1 MAIDRS
7 AYADHE
13 TFLRAVEPLSTL
25 LIRLVETG
33 YAAHLTET
41 GGRSDPSADSSAMT
55 ELAEQ
60 PSLSG
65 VWDHTPIDT
74 AHTHIGLLLT
84 AGEDAMH
91 TFASVIV
98 AERTPIYSYIPL
110 ARFGIEC
117 LALAYWLGEPS
128 IGSKERV
135 RRSLNERLSSAYEQT
150 RLPSGLNPEPDRQAR
165 LLEATALGYRR
176 TKSKRG
182 RLTCFAPE
190 PPTITRHI
198 QRVLEDRDVGSAMYS
213 YMSAIAHGTIWGL
226 IERAETP
233 EEPWAGPVVTAALT
247 ISSTNIAGMAVA
259 LVLAHLNAFGGYLE
273 LMGWQL
279 SDWATTRDYAATVVA
294 RYVDIDEP
302 QVEDQSRRAG
312 RGGLWLP

>member
-7 AYADHE
+7 AYGDHD
-13 TFLRAVEPLSTL
+13 TFLRAVDPLSKSLTR
-25 LIRLVETG
+25 LIESG
-33 YAAHLTET
+33 YAARLADTE
-41 GGRSDPSADSSAMT
+41 GRAEPSADSSAMT

-65 VWDHTPIDT
+65 EWDDTPIDT

-84 AGEDAMH
+84 AGEDAMR

-98 AERTPIYSYIPL
+98 AEQTPVYSYIPV

-117 LALAYWLGEPS
+117 LALAYWLGEPR

-135 RRSLNERLSSAYEQT
+135 RRSLNERILSAYEQT
-150 RLPSGLNPEPDRQAR
+150 RLPCGLNPEPSRQAR
-165 LLEATALGYRR
+165 LLEATALGYHK

-198 QRVLEDRDVGSAMYS
+198 QRVLEDEEVGTAMYS
-213 YMSAIAHGTIWGL
+213 YMSAISHGTIWGL

-233 EEPWAGPVVTAALT
+233 PEPWAGPVVTAALT

-259 LVLAHLNAFGGYLE
+259 LLLAHLNAFGAYLE
-273 LMGWQL
+273 HMGWQP
-279 SDWATTRDYAATVVA
+279 SDWATARDYAAKVVA
-294 RYVDIDEP
+294 GYVGMDEP
-302 QVEDQSRRAG
+302 RVEDHPRRAAA
-312 RGGLWLP
+312 GGLWLP